1 MAKVVIDLQ
10 EGFSNDT
17 VDIVINGKTLVSNI
31 IVNTDYSTGLAKSF
45 KLETE
50 DDTAWVEVLVKNRQ
64 LISKILININSVP
77 YIGVS
82 ITENGLS
89 YTSSTQE
96 FTYF

>member
-1 MAKVVIDLQ
+1 VVIDLQ